1 MNHYVGPCGATRHRR
16 WLLKAICIVPLAPLT
31 GCGNAN
37 PCPLC
42 GGRLSTVGSH
52 IDFRFLPSVN
62 LAVWDRSSDHLGC
75 TGYEPWA
82 ESEAKIPDPPGT
94 VTCGPEFI
102 GRSPFCTRCFHAY
115 SERDE
120 QWKRVTN
127 SADSFVLPL
136 SPDIQHFPLPP
147 KEFLLYRR
155 VYIQLF
161 GGRSGTASYSD
172 EIVFWYKTSG
182 PPTTEA
188 TITDYVQ
195 RHNMTSGIFG
205 LFSHRDTERECVDA
219 IYSGNRPRLG
229 KSHT

>member
-1 MNHYVGPCGATRHRR
+1 VNHYIGPYSGTCHRR
-16 WLLKAICIVPLAPLT
+16 WFLRAICGLPLAPLT

-82 ESEAKIPDPPGT
+82 ESGSKIPDPPGT

-115 SERDE
+115 SERDQ
-120 QWKRVTN
+120 QWKRTTN

-136 SPDIQHFPLPP
+136 SPEIQHFPLQA
-147 KEFLLYRR
+147 KA
-155 VYIQLF
+155 
-161 GGRSGTASYSD
+161 SCCTAA
-172 EIVFWYKTSG
+172 F
-182 PPTTEA
+182 
-188 TITDYVQ
+188 
-195 RHNMTSGIFG
+195 
-205 LFSHRDTERECVDA
+205 
-219 IYSGNRPRLG
+219 IYSFLAAGLEQRLTPTRSFFG
-229 KSHT
+229 TKHQRRRIRKPTLGIMCSDML